1 VHSLAAIHQ
10 TMQDMPAAMK
20 ISDEW
25 RRWIAENL
33 LLGSHPQG
41 VFDTLVG
48 AGIAAPE
55 AEQEINA
62 ALRSPYL
69 AGAQRLRNRLAK
81 RDWLLDSRR
90 RMEQL
95 RPPGVPRIHRLSEE
109 QFFDDYYTAGR
120 PVVITGMMEDWPAL
134 RSWNLDY
141 FARRFG
147 DRLVQVQSGRD
158 SDQQYELNKLAHQ
171 RTMPFGELTELV
183 RQAGRTN
190 DIYMTA
196 NNDSQNRAA
205 LAELWQDMVQIPAYL
220 DPRHPGGFLWF
231 GPAGTITPFHH
242 DLTNNL
248 MAQVLGSKRI
258 LMVAAHEIN
267 AIYNHEHCFTL
278 VDALGIDYERY
289 PGMRDARIQEA
300 VIGPGEILFLPVGC
314 WHFVEALEV
323 SVTVSFTNFK
333 WDNNFT
339 ERYPA
344 RTLF

>member
-1 VHSLAAIHQ
+1 
-10 TMQDMPAAMK
+10 MQDQPGAVM
-20 ISDEW
+20 IDDEW

-41 VFDTLVG
+41 VFDTLLKASVS
-48 AGIAAPE
+48 AAE
-55 AEQEINA
+55 AELEINA

-69 AGAQRLRNRLAK
+69 AGAQRLRNRLLK

-95 RPPGVPRIHRLSEE
+95 RSPEVPRIHRLSAER
-109 QFFDDYYTAGR
+109 FFEDFYTAGR

-134 RSWNLDY
+134 QKWGFDY
-141 FARRFG
+141 FVQRLG
-147 DRLVQVQSGRD
+147 DREVQLQSGRE
-158 SDQQYELNKLAHQ
+158 SDPHYELNKLQH
-171 RTMPFGELTELV
+171 RKTMQFGEFTELV
-183 RQAGRTN
+183 RHAGRSN
-190 DIYMTA
+190 DFYMTA
-196 NNDSQNRAA
+196 NNDSHNRAV
-205 LAELWQDMVQIPAYL
+205 LAELWQDMVQIPEYL
-220 DPRHPGGFLWF
+220 DPQNPGGFLWF

-242 DLTNNL
+242 DLTNNF

-278 VDALGIDYERY
+278 VDALGIDFERY
-289 PGMRDARIQEA
+289 PAMRDARIQET

-323 SVTVSFTNFK
+323 SVTVSFTNFR
-333 WDNNFT
+333 WDNNFN